1 MNQFTQIAGWSAVMF
16 LFFSLLSDTLM
27 YRRWLGIAG
36 GVCFGYY
43 AWTIGI
49 PPLLVASIAFVLFY
63 VWHLYQLYT
72 TEATEYFQHFPIDTD
87 SAYLKL
93 FLEFYKP
100 ELSQIYPDYSLPTGD
115 KVICFFVLRNLVPAG
130 IFIASEM
137 EPHTLYVH
145 IDFAIPRFRDYK
157 IARYMYEQQADFFLE
172 KDYTTLWTV
181 SKQLKHTQYLSKMG
195 FKPRSI
201 ESRIFYVKDLEQ
213 ENSTENPT
221 SN

>member
-1 MNQFTQIAGWSAVMF
+1 MSQLPQIAGWSAVMF

-27 YRRWLGIAG
+27 YKRWLGIGG

-43 AWTIGI
+43 AWAMAT
-49 PPLLVASIAFVLFY
+49 PPLLVASIVFILFY
-63 VWHLYQLYT
+63 AWHLYRLYT
-72 TEATEYFQHFPIDTD
+72 TEATEYFQRFPINTD

-100 ELSQIYPDYSLPTGD
+100 ELSQIYPDYSLPLGD
-115 KVICFFVLRNLVPAG
+115 HVISFFVLRNLVPAG

-137 EPHTLYVH
+137 EPKTLYVH
-145 IDFAIPRFRDYK
+145 VDFAIPRFRDYK

-201 ESRIFYVKDLEQ
+201 EGRIFYVKDLKRENGKEEQ
-213 ENSTENPT
+213 TK
-221 SN
+221 